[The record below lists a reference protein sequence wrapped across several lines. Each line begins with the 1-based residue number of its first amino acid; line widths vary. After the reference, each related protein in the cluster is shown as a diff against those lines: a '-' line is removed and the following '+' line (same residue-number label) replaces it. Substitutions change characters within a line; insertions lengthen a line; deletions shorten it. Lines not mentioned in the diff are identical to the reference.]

1 MNDQGKP
8 SILASPAAT
17 RPGPAGFGP
26 PLASP
31 APFTTA
37 VPFGLSARL
46 LVLTIGFVMLAEVLI
61 FAPSVARFR
70 IEYLRDKLDQAH
82 LVLTALEAAGG
93 SIDPSLRDRLL
104 DQADMLG
111 MTLTREGY
119 APLTLAPRIPPQI
132 PTVYDLRDAPDWE
145 RIADAFA
152 VLMRSGNPVFSV
164 MDYGHTNR
172 NVTVEAVLNEEPL
185 RREMHDYATRVL
197 AVSVFIS
204 MTTAALVYASI
215 QWLAVFP
222 LRKITDSM
230 IAFRKAP
237 EDQGRVIVPALRG
250 DEVGVAERTLAE
262 MQNQLRQALTQRER
276 LAAVGAAVTKVSHD
290 LKNILATA
298 MLESERLATSA
309 DEETKRI
316 SAGIVRAI
324 ERAVAMSKSTLKF
337 AQEGL
342 PDVHRRLHR
351 VAPVVQEVAATLAPA
366 LPTCRI
372 VIEVPADLSV
382 PIDPDLLQRAL
393 ENLVRN
399 AAEAGATEVGIT
411 WRADLAPALAV
422 SDNGPGLP
430 PRAME
435 NLFMPFAGSARS
447 GGSGLGLPIARE
459 SLRAQGG
466 DVQLV
471 QTGDGGTTFLIRLPR

>member
-8 SILASPAAT
+8 SVFPSPAAT
-17 RPGPAGFGP
+17 RPDPAGFATP
-26 PLASP
+26 PA
-31 APFTTA
+31 AP
-37 VPFGLSARL
+37 VPFSTVVRFGLSARL
-46 LVLTIGFVMLAEVLI
+46 LVLTVGFVMLAEVLI

-70 IEYLRDKLDQAH
+70 LEYLRDKLDQAH
-82 LVLTALEAAGG
+82 LVLTALEAAG
-93 SIDPSLRDRLL
+93 SIEPALRDRLL

-119 APLTLAPRIPPQI
+119 PPLTLAPRIPPQI
-132 PTVYDLRDAPDWE
+132 PTVYDLRDSPDWVN
-145 RIADAFA
+145 IADAFA
-152 VLMRSGNPVFSV
+152 VLLRSGNPVFSV
-164 MDYGHTNR
+164 MDYGHANR

-237 EDQGRVIVPALRG
+237 EDHARVIVPAARG

-262 MQNQLRQALTQRER
+262 MQIQLRQALTQRER

-298 MLESERLATSA
+298 MLESERLAASA
-309 DEETKRI
+309 DAETQRI
-316 SAGIVRAI
+316 TAGIVRAI

-342 PDVHRRLHR
+342 PDVHRRLHP
-351 VAPVVQEVAATLAPA
+351 VAPVVHEVAATLAPA
-366 LPTCRI
+366 LPNCRI
-372 VIEVPADLSV
+372 AIDVPADLRV

-399 AAEAGATEVGIT
+399 AAEAGATEVRIN
-411 WRADLAPALAV
+411 WRPDLAPALAV
-422 SDNGPGLP
+422 VDNGPGLSR
-430 PRAME
+430 RAME

-471 QTGDGGTTFLIRLPR
+471 QTGDDGTTFLIRLPR